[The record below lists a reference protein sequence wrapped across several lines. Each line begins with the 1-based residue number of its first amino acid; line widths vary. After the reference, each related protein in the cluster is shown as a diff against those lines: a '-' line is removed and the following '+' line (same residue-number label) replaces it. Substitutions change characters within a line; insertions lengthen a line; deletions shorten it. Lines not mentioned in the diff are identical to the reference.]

1 MSARSSEPPFPFPMP
16 PTRFLPALA
25 LLACA
30 AAIAPAAARA
40 QGAPIVVSGEA
51 IPKGK
56 QSLSMGALKGD
67 GSDAARLF
75 LQVLRRDLELSG
87 WFVPTDNPGGN
98 VSLGG
103 SVRTSVSGLSAAVT
117 AAWMAGTRTRT
128 WSKDATTAG
137 VRDAAH
143 AVADSIVSDVAGKR
157 PMASSRI
164 LFVGRRAGAEAP
176 EIYACDA
183 DGGRPSAVTS
193 DRRLC
198 LSPNWNPGANSF
210 LYTTW
215 LTGTP
220 AVMQV
225 DLGAGKRSYVSTQPG
240 MNQSAVK
247 NPRTGTVAI
256 VLSRA
261 GMVDLYLVD
270 PATRRVLD
278 RLTRSRESEASPAWS
293 PDGSSLAY
301 VSDAGGVPRIY
312 TMEMASRQPRRLVFD
327 GSIRENV
334 APEWGPDGRIA
345 FCGRSGGRYRIYVVD
360 PAKSP
365 VVPAAVSPEDGT
377 DYEDPSWAPDG
388 RHIVCTRTAGRQ
400 RFLVV
405 LDTLG
410 DPPRNIPMPIAGD
423 WYLPSWS
430 DNAVR
435 TLP

>member
-1 MSARSSEPPFPFPMP
+1 MS
-16 PTRFLPALA
+16 PTRFLPVFA

-30 AAIAPAAARA
+30 AAFAPALARA
-40 QGAPIVVSGEA
+40 QSAPIVVSGEA
-51 IPKGK
+51 VPKGK
-56 QSLSMGALKGD
+56 QSLSMDALRGD

-75 LQVLRRDLELSG
+75 LQVLRKDLELSG
-87 WFVPTDNPGGN
+87 WFVPSDNPGGN
-98 VSLGG
+98 VSLAGT
-103 SVRTSVSGLSAAVT
+103 VRTSVSGLSAAVT
-117 AAWMAGTRTRT
+117 ATWMAGTRTRT
-128 WSKDATTAG
+128 WSKDSTTAG

-143 AVADSIVSDVAGKR
+143 AVADAIVADVAGKK

-164 LFVGRRAGAEAP
+164 LFVGRRAGATET

-193 DRRLC
+193 DRKLC

-225 DLGAGKRSYVSTQPG
+225 DLGAGKRTYVSTQPG
-240 MNQSAVK
+240 MNQGAVK
-247 NPRTGTVAI
+247 NPKTGVAAI

-278 RLTRSRESEASPAWS
+278 RLTRSRDSEASPTWS

-312 TMEMASRQPRRLVFD
+312 TMALAGRQPRRLVYD
-327 GSIRENV
+327 GTIRENV

-360 PAKSP
+360 PSKTPA
-365 VVPAAVSPEDGT
+365 VPEAVSPADGT

-388 RHIVCTRTAGRQ
+388 RHLVCTRTAGRQ

-410 DPPRNIPMPIAGD
+410 DPPRAISMPIAGD

>member
-1 MSARSSEPPFPFPMP
+1 MKSIRFFPV
-16 PTRFLPALA
+16 LLLASALA
-25 LLACA
+25 SG
-30 AAIAPAAARA
+30 PAAALA
-40 QGAPIVVSGEA
+40 QGAPIVVSGVA
-51 IPKGK
+51 LPKHK
-56 QSLSMGALKGD
+56 QSLSLDALRGD
-67 GSDAARLF
+67 GSDAAELF
-75 LQVLRRDLELSG
+75 LSVLKNDLQLSG
-87 WFVPTDNPGGN
+87 WFVPTDAPGGN
-98 VSLGG
+98 VSLAG
-103 SVRTSVSGLSAAVT
+103 SVRSSAAGLAATVT
-117 AAWMAGTRTRT
+117 ATWMGGTQTRT
-128 WSKDATTAG
+128 WSREAPASG

-143 AVADSIVSDVAGKR
+143 AVADAIVADVAGKK

-164 LFVGRRAGAEAP
+164 LFVGRRTGAAET

-183 DGGRPSAVTS
+183 DGGRPSAVTA
-193 DRRLC
+193 DRKLC

-215 LTGTP
+215 ATGRPT
-220 AVMQV
+220 VRQV
-225 DLGAGKRSYVSTQPG
+225 DLGTGHYDYVSVQPG

-247 NPRTGTVAI
+247 NPRTGVVAV

-278 RLTRSRESEASPAWS
+278 RLTRSRDSEASPTWS
-293 PDGSSLAY
+293 PDGASLAY

-312 TMEMASRQPRRLVFD
+312 VMPMAGRQPRRLVYD

-345 FCGRSGGRYRIYVVD
+345 FCGRSGGRYRVYVVD

-365 VVPAAVSPEDGT
+365 AVPVAASPDDGT

-388 RHIVCTRTAGRQ
+388 RHVVCTRTAGHQ

-410 DPPRNIPMPIAGD
+410 DPPRTIRMPVAGD

-435 TLP
+435 TLR

>member
-1 MSARSSEPPFPFPMP
+1 MNFFHPVFPLLLSAF
-16 PTRFLPALA
+16 ALA
-25 LLACA
+25 L
-30 AAIAPAAARA
+30 APAASRA

-51 IPKGK
+51 LPKGK
-56 QSLSMGALKGD
+56 QSVSLDALRGD

-75 LQVLRRDLELSG
+75 LQVLRNDLQLSG

-98 VSLGG
+98 VALAG
-103 SVRTSVSGLSAAVT
+103 SVRTSVAGLSATVT
-117 AAWMAGTRTRT
+117 ATWMAGTRTRT
-128 WSKDATTAG
+128 WSRESTTAG

-143 AVADSIVSDVAGKR
+143 AVADAVVSEVAGKK

-164 LFVGRRAGAEAP
+164 LFVGRRAGASET

-183 DGGRPSAVTS
+183 DGNRPSAVTS
-193 DRRLC
+193 DRTLC

-210 LYTTW
+210 MYTTW
-215 LTGTP
+215 ATGRPT
-220 AVMQV
+220 VRQV
-225 DLGAGKRSYVSTQPG
+225 DLGTGRYDYVSTQPG
-240 MNQSAVK
+240 MNQGAVK
-247 NPRTGTVAI
+247 NPRTGAAAV

-270 PATRRVLD
+270 PATRRVAD
-278 RLTRSRESEASPAWS
+278 RLTRSRESEASPTWS
-293 PDGSSLAY
+293 PDGQSLAY
-301 VSDAGGVPRIY
+301 VSDAGGVPRVY
-312 TMEMASRQPRRLVFD
+312 TMSLADRRPRRLVYD

-334 APEWGPDGRIA
+334 SPEWGPDGRIA
-345 FCGRSGGRYRIYVVD
+345 FCGRSGARYRVYVVD
-360 PAKSP
+360 PARNP
-365 VVPAAVSPEDGT
+365 AVPAAVSPDDGT

-388 RHIVCTRTAGRQ
+388 RHLVCTRTAGHQ

-410 DPPRNIPMPIAGD
+410 DPPRTIRMPVVGD

>member
-1 MSARSSEPPFPFPMP
+1 MTPS
-16 PTRFLPALA
+16 RFLPL
-25 LLACA
+25 LFLACA
-30 AAIAPAAARA
+30 AAFAPVAARA

-51 IPKGK
+51 LPKHK
-56 QSLSMGALKGD
+56 QGVSTDALRGD

-75 LQVLRRDLELSG
+75 LQVLRNDLQLSG
-87 WFVPTDNPGGN
+87 WFVPTDNPGGS
-98 VSLGG
+98 VALAG
-103 SVRTSVSGLSAAVT
+103 SVRTTVSGLSASVT
-117 AAWMAGTRTRT
+117 ATWLAGTRTRSWT
-128 WSKDATTAG
+128 QDATTAG

-143 AVADSIVSDVAGKR
+143 ALADAIVAEVAGKR

-164 LFVGRRAGAEAP
+164 LFVGRREGAAET

-183 DGGRPSAVTS
+183 DGARPSAVTS

-220 AVMQV
+220 SVMQV
-225 DLGAGKRSYVSTQPG
+225 DLGAGRRSYVSTQPG
-240 MNQSAVK
+240 MNQGAVK
-247 NPRTGTVAI
+247 NPRSGVAAV

-278 RLTRSRESEASPAWS
+278 RLTRGRESEASPTWS
-293 PDGSSLAY
+293 PDGASLAY

-312 TMEMASRQPRRLVFD
+312 TMALAGRQPRRLVYD
-327 GSIRENV
+327 GSIRDNV

-345 FCGRSGGRYRIYVVD
+345 FCGRSGARYRIYVVD
-360 PAKSP
+360 PSKTPAVPVAASP
-365 VVPAAVSPEDGT
+365 DDGT

-388 RHIVCTRTAGRQ
+388 RHIVCTRTAGYR

-410 DPPRNIPMPIAGD
+410 DPPRNIPMPVAGD